1 MALLLLALL
10 TLGLSDSFNIPSG
23 AGDSSGPGD
32 SSSGPGDSSV
42 NDSSTTTG
50 ANLTKF
56 GSGENETASEAG
68 EDVTDSNNISSTE
81 SDSNEDLMTLLKSDP
96 DVDKD
101 KSETAF
107 DIPNGTETESDE
119 SSLELQ
125 KPSLAPRLRYTG
137 TNSKERVP
145 VTSYPPNMPEHIESL
160 DKIKSGSNNIPISTQ
175 LVVVSV
181 IIYVYFGGYC

>member
-23 AGDSSGPGD
+23 AGDSSEAGD
-32 SSSGPGDSSV
+32 SSGAEDSSV
-42 NDSSTTTG
+42 NDSSSG

-81 SDSNEDLMTLLKSDP
+81 SDSNEDLMTLLKTDP
-96 DVDKD
+96 DAYKD

-160 DKIKSGSNNIPISTQ
+160 DKIKSGSNDIPISTQ
-175 LVVVSV
+175 LVAVSV
-181 IIYVYFGGYC
+181 IINVYFGGYC